1 MRTFLCLIFTS
12 LIYSQVVN
20 SEIES
25 INPEQQLKDIKNF
38 STASTIF
45 SSERLGKNK
54 NIALTSFFVARNQS
68 PSYQRA
74 QVLVGSIKISWNLD
88 LIGRMSSAYSDKNNA
103 LNIYGWG
110 ISYKP
115 GKEEKISPWSYGI
128 NSGVSRLYNI
138 NRSSSFSLSI
148 TRSVLLNNY
157 SFSLGVS
164 SINVKG
170 VNYSIGQNFQYNFS
184 NFIIGTTINFSG
196 IKVLPNFTF
205 SSNNSMISIGLQK
218 EF

>member
-25 INPEQQLKDIKNF
+25 INPEQQLIDIKNF

-45 SSERLGKNK
+45 SFERLDNNK
-54 NIALTSFFVARNQS
+54 NIVLTSFFVSGNQNS
-68 PSYQRA
+68 SFQRA

-148 TRSVLLNNY
+148 MRSVLLNNY

>member
-45 SSERLGKNK
+45 SFERLGRNK
-54 NIALTSFFVARNQS
+54 NIALTSFFVAGNQNFS
-68 PSYQRA
+68 FRRY

-88 LIGRMSSAYSDKNNA
+88 LIGRMSSAYSNKNNA

-148 TRSVLLNNY
+148 MRSVLLNNY

>member
-1 MRTFLCLIFTS
+1 MRTSFCLIFSS

-20 SEIES
+20 SDIES
-25 INPEQQLKDIKNF
+25 INPAQQLKDIKNI

-45 SSERLGKNK
+45 SFERLGKNK
-54 NIALTSFFVARNQS
+54 NIALTSFFVVGNQN
-68 PSYQRA
+68 PSFRTD
-74 QVLVGSIKISWNLD
+74 QVFVGSVKISWNLD
-88 LIGRMSSAYSDKNNA
+88 LTGRMSSTYSNKNNA

-110 ISYKP
+110 ITYKP
-115 GKEEKISPWSYGI
+115 GKEENISPWSYVI
-128 NSGVSRLYNI
+128 NSGVYRLYNI

-148 TRSVLLNNY
+148 MRSVSLNNF
-157 SFSLGVS
+157 SFSLGAS
-164 SINVKG
+164 SVNVKG
-170 VNYSIGQNFQYNFS
+170 VNYRAGQNFQYNFS

-196 IKVLPNFTF
+196 IKVLPNCIF

>member
-148 TRSVLLNNY
+148 MRSVLLNNY

-164 SINVKG
+164 SVNVKG
-170 VNYSIGQNFQYNFS
+170 VNYSVGQNFQYNFS
-184 NFIIGTTINFSG
+184 NFIFGTTINFRG
-196 IKVLPNFTF
+196 IKVIPNYTY
-205 SSNNSMISIGLQK
+205 SSDNSMISVGLQK

>member
-45 SSERLGKNK
+45 SFERLGRNK
-54 NIALTSFFVARNQS
+54 NIALTSFLVAGNQNS
-68 PSYQRA
+68 SFRRA

-88 LIGRMSSAYSDKNNA
+88 LIGRMSTAYSNKNNA

-148 TRSVLLNNY
+148 MRSVLLNNY

-164 SINVKG
+164 SVNVKG
-170 VNYSIGQNFQYNFS
+170 VNYSVGQNFQYNFS

-196 IKVLPNFTF
+196 IKVLPNYTY
-205 SSNNSMISIGLQK
+205 SSNNSMISVGLQK

>member
-148 TRSVLLNNY
+148 MRSVLLNNY

>member
-148 TRSVLLNNY
+148 MRSVLLNNY

-170 VNYSIGQNFQYNFS
+170 VNYSVGQNFQYNFS

>member
-45 SSERLGKNK
+45 SFERLGRNK
-54 NIALTSFFVARNQS
+54 NIALTSFLVAGNQNFS
-68 PSYQRA
+68 FRRA

-88 LIGRMSSAYSDKNNA
+88 LIGRMSTAYSNKNNA

-148 TRSVLLNNY
+148 MRSVLLNNY

>member
-25 INPEQQLKDIKNF
+25 INPEQQLIDIKNF

-45 SSERLGKNK
+45 SFERLGRNK
-54 NIALTSFFVARNQS
+54 SIALTSFLVAGNQNFS
-68 PSYQRA
+68 FRRA

-88 LIGRMSSAYSDKNNA
+88 LIGRMSSAYSNKNNA

-148 TRSVLLNNY
+148 MRSVLLNNY

>member
-1 MRTFLCLIFTS
+1 M
-12 LIYSQVVN
+12 
-20 SEIES
+20 
-25 INPEQQLKDIKNF
+25 
-38 STASTIF
+38 
-45 SSERLGKNK
+45 
-54 NIALTSFFVARNQS
+54 
-68 PSYQRA
+68 
-74 QVLVGSIKISWNLD
+74 
-88 LIGRMSSAYSDKNNA
+88 
-103 LNIYGWG
+103 
-110 ISYKP
+110 
-115 GKEEKISPWSYGI
+115 
-128 NSGVSRLYNI
+128 
-138 NRSSSFSLSI
+138 
-148 TRSVLLNNY
+148 RSVLLNNY